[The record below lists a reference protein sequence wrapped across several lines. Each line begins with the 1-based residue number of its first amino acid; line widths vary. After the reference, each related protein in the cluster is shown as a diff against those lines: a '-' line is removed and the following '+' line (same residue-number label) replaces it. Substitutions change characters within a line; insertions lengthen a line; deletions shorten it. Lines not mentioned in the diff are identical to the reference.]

1 MKSFGLSS
9 MIYLAKVRP
18 GIVEQWQMVLIEC
31 LESKDNTL
39 AERTVTLLIEI
50 ANESNTETILNKIFS
65 LIERSTDSSEKRK
78 LIKNAIY
85 LIERF
90 SSDR

>member
-1 MKSFGLSS
+1 